1 MKKQLYVLVA
11 LVMALS
17 MVLAACGTTNTP
29 TAVVNPPTAQ
39 PPAQSVRWFVGLG
52 TGTDP
57 AQIDLE
63 QAVVDDFNAS
73 QTAIVLTLE
82 VVPYDSAKDTLATQI
97 AAGVGPDIIGPV
109 GWAGS
114 NAFAG
119 QWADISS
126 YLGSFDTSIFNS
138 ALVNMYHTDEGTV
151 GLPFAVYPSQMFYQP
166 ALFDQA
172 GLAYPPATYGTQYT
186 LNGAAVDWSWQ
197 TVGEVAKLLTVDVN
211 GNNATAAAFDKTQ
224 IVQYGY
230 SPSWENHPNYYG
242 AYWTAG
248 TLVSGTAGAYTAVVP
263 DAWKAA
269 WQWYYDGIW
278 GAQPYIP
285 NGASAGSPDFG
296 SGNTFASGKIAMAVL
311 PNWYLCCL
319 VDFAKAGFTF
329 QMGAMPSYNGA
340 VHGRIDADTFRI
352 WKGSHHIAAAVT
364 VVEYLVTTGQMK
376 LTVGSADV
384 PPAYGA
390 VPSVTSMQQP
400 FLDAKAAIYPF
411 VTQDSWNIMMAGL
424 SYADSPSAEGYMPN
438 YNEAWARV
446 GTFGDLMNNTAGLD
460 LPAEIATL
468 ETDLTAIFNH

>member
-1 MKKQLYVLVA
+1 MKKQLFVLIA
-11 LVMALS
+11 LVMVAS
-17 MVLAACGTTNTP
+17 MVLAACGTNTP
-29 TAVVNPPTAQ
+29 VVTVAPPPTQA
-39 PPAQSVRWFVGLG
+39 PAESVRWFVGLG

-57 AQIDLE
+57 AQIKLE

-73 QTAIVLTLE
+73 QTGIVLTLE
-82 VVPYDSAKDTLATQI
+82 VVPFDSAKDTLATQI

-114 NAFAG
+114 NAFGG

-126 YLGSFDTSIFNS
+126 YLGGFDTSIFNS
-138 ALVNMYHTDEGTV
+138 ALVNMYQTSEGQV
-151 GLPFAVYPSQMFYQP
+151 GLPFAVYPSMMYYQP
-166 ALFDQA
+166 ALFDAA

-186 LNGAAVDWSWQ
+186 LNGASVDWSWQ
-197 TVGEVAKLLTVDVN
+197 TVGQVAKLLTVDVN
-211 GNNATAAAFDKTQ
+211 GNNATSASFDKTQ

-230 SPSWENHPNYYG
+230 SPVWENHPNYYG

-248 TLVSGTAGAYTAVVP
+248 SLVSGSAGAYTAVVP

-285 NGASAGSPDFG
+285 TGAAAGSPDFG
-296 SGNTFASGKIAMAVL
+296 SGNTFSSGKIAMAVL

-319 VDFAKAGFTF
+319 TDFAKAGFTF
-329 QMGAMPSYNGA
+329 QLGAMPSYNGA
-340 VHGRIDADTFRI
+340 VHGRVDADTFRI
-352 WKGSHHIAAAVT
+352 WKGSTHIASAVK
-364 VVEYLVTTGQMK
+364 VVEYLVTTGQQK
-376 LTVGSADV
+376 LVVGTADV

-390 VPSVTSMQQP
+390 VPSVTADQAP
-400 FLDAKAAIYPF
+400 FLAAKAALYPF

-424 SYADSPSAEGYMPN
+424 SYPDVPSAEGWMPN

-446 GTFGDLMNNTAGLD
+446 ATFGDLMNNTAGLD
-460 LPAEIATL
+460 LPTEIGKL
-468 ETDLTAIFNH
+468 ETDLTAIFNK